1 MSPRWWRPRRNSP
14 ESKQVIPLAL
24 VGMSY
29 REAPSAVRAG
39 LVALDS
45 GPEGPAQQ
53 LLGAG
58 EITGVVRIESC
69 ARVEW
74 LLASPRPSWAA
85 ELFGAAL
92 LGAAENPDHLRPR
105 VRHGAAAVGG
115 LLRVAAGLDSVAQ
128 GEHAIGN
135 QVLRSF
141 ERAHEAGTMCRNLH
155 VAWRGVGELLG
166 RARRILPQGRTGG
179 VQALVVQ
186 RMPDVPRD
194 QPIAVFGLGEIG
206 RATLRSLAD
215 AGFTAVESFN
225 RASMRAFEAAV
236 QRAHT
241 VIVASG
247 APQAWLKLPLVDEA
261 GGGRRQVFDLG
272 SPLQVVEAPGWRVT
286 PLDELLDG
294 HGAVLPE
301 QEYAALDAECAASAE
316 KICQTLLA
324 PPPSD
329 TLAAMTA
336 MRTDFMQNKLPGLL
350 EGLPPQRARKVTSEV
365 NAMLHQFISAARRES

>member
-1 MSPRWWRPRRNSP
+1 M
-14 ESKQVIPLAL
+14 IPLAL

-29 REAPSAVRAG
+29 RDAPSVVRAG
-39 LVALDS
+39 LAAFDS
-45 GPEGPAQQ
+45 GNSGPSRQ
-53 LLGAG
+53 LLESG
-58 EITGVVRIESC
+58 EITGIVRIESC

-74 LLASPRPSWAA
+74 LMASPRPAWAA
-85 ELFGAAL
+85 ELFGATL
-92 LGAAENPDHLRPR
+92 IGATENPDRLRPR

-155 VAWRGVGELLG
+155 VAWRGVGDLLN

-179 VQALVVQ
+179 VQALVLQ
-186 RMPDVPRD
+186 RMIDVPRD
-194 QPIAVFGLGEIG
+194 APIAVFGLGEIG
-206 RATLRSLAD
+206 QAMLRALAD

-225 RASMRAFEAAV
+225 RASMRAFEAALG
-236 QRAHT
+236 RAQV

-247 APQAWLKLPLVDEA
+247 APHAWATLPA
-261 GGGRRQVFDLG
+261 GNGRLAFDLG
-272 SPLQVVEAPGWRVT
+272 SPLQLVAAPGWRLT
-286 PLDELLDG
+286 ELDELLDG

-301 QEYAALDAECAASAE
+301 TEYTALDAECAAGAE
-316 KICQTLLA
+316 RISQTLLA

-329 TLAAMTA
+329 RLAAMTA
-336 MRTDFMQNKLPGLL
+336 IRTEFMQNKLPGLL
-350 EGLPPQRARKVTSEV
+350 EGLPPQRARKLTSEV
-365 NAMLHQFISAARRES
+365 NAMLHEFISAARRES

>member
-1 MSPRWWRPRRNSP
+1 
-14 ESKQVIPLAL
+14 VIPLAL

-29 REAPSAVRAG
+29 REAPSAVRA
-39 LVALDS
+39 ALAGFDSDVS
-45 GPEGPAQQ
+45 GPSRQ
-53 LLGAG
+53 LLEAE

-74 LLASPRPSWAA
+74 LLASARPSWAA
-85 ELFGAAL
+85 ELFSAAL
-92 LGAAENPDHLRPR
+92 IGAAENPDHVRPR
-105 VRHGAAAVGG
+105 VRHGVAAVGG

-141 ERAHEAGTMCRNLH
+141 ERAHEAGTVCRSLH

-186 RMPDVPRD
+186 RLVGVPREA
-194 QPIAVFGLGEIG
+194 PIAVFGLGEIG
-206 RATLRSLAD
+206 QAMLRALAD

-225 RASMRAFEAAV
+225 RASMRAFEGAV
-236 QRAHT
+236 PRAHT
-241 VIVASG
+241 LIVASG
-247 APQAWLKLPLVDEA
+247 APHAWLTLPEPVGEQ
-261 GGGRRQVFDLG
+261 RRVFDLG
-272 SPLQVVEAPGWRVT
+272 SPLQILSAPGWKLT
-286 PLDELLDG
+286 ALDELLDG
-294 HGAVLPE
+294 NGAVLPE
-301 QEYAALDAECAASAE
+301 AEFAALEVECATGAE
-316 KICQTLLA
+316 KICQTLLQ

-336 MRTDFMQNKLPGLL
+336 MRAEFMQNKLPGLL
-350 EGLPPQRARKVTSEV
+350 EGMPPQRARKVTSEV
-365 NAMLHQFISAARRES
+365 NAMLHQFISAARREP

>member
-1 MSPRWWRPRRNSP
+1 M
-14 ESKQVIPLAL
+14 IPLAL

-39 LVALDS
+39 LVSLDS
-45 GPEGPAQQ
+45 GADGPARQ
-53 LLGAG
+53 LLDAG
-58 EITGVVRIESC
+58 EITGVARIESC

-74 LLASPRPSWAA
+74 LLASPRPAWAA
-85 ELFGAAL
+85 ELFVAAL
-92 LGAAENPDHLRPR
+92 IGAAENPDRLRPR
-105 VRHGAAAVGG
+105 ARHGAAAVGG

-141 ERAHEAGTMCRNLH
+141 ERAHEAGTVCRNLH

-186 RMPDVPRD
+186 RMPDLPRD
-194 QPIAVFGLGEIG
+194 APVAVFGFGEIG
-206 RATLRSLAD
+206 RATLRALAD

-225 RASMRAFEAAV
+225 RASMRAFEGAV

-247 APQAWLKLPLVDEA
+247 APHAWLTLPA
-261 GGGRRQVFDLG
+261 GSGRRVFDLG
-272 SPLQVVEAPGWRVT
+272 SPLQIVAAPGWQLT
-286 PLDELLDG
+286 TLDELLEG

-301 QEYAALDAECAASAE
+301 SEYAALDAECSATAE

-336 MRTDFMQNKLPGLL
+336 MRTEFMQNKLPSLL

-365 NAMLHQFISAARRES
+365 NAMLHQFISAARRESQ

>member
-1 MSPRWWRPRRNSP
+1 
-14 ESKQVIPLAL
+14 VIPLAL

-39 LVALDS
+39 LVSMDS
-45 GPEGPAQQ
+45 GADGPARE
-53 LLGAG
+53 LLEAG

-74 LLASPRPSWAA
+74 LLAAPRAAWAA

-92 LGAAENPDHLRPR
+92 IGSAENPDHLRPR

-141 ERAHEAGTMCRNLH
+141 ERAHEAGTVCRNLH

-166 RARRILPQGRTGG
+166 RARRILPQGRIGG

-186 RMPDVPRD
+186 RMPDVPREA
-194 QPIAVFGLGEIG
+194 PVAVFGLGEIG
-206 RATLRSLAD
+206 RATLRALAD

-225 RASMRAFEAAV
+225 RASMRAFEGAV

-247 APQAWLKLPLVDEA
+247 APHAWLTLPE
-261 GGGRRQVFDLG
+261 GSGRRVFDLG
-272 SPLQVVEAPGWRVT
+272 SPLQIVAAPGWQLT
-286 PLDELLDG
+286 SLDELLEG

-301 QEYAALDAECAASAE
+301 SEYAALDAECASTAE

-336 MRTDFMQNKLPGLL
+336 MRAEFMQNKLPGLL
-350 EGLPPQRARKVTSEV
+350 EGLPPQRARKLTSEV
-365 NAMLHQFISAARRES
+365 NAMLHQFISAARRESQ

>member
-1 MSPRWWRPRRNSP
+1 M
-14 ESKQVIPLAL
+14 IPLAL

-39 LVALDS
+39 LAAFDTGTG
-45 GPEGPAQQ
+45 GPSRQ
-53 LLGAG
+53 LLEAG
-58 EITGVVRIESC
+58 EITGIVRIESC

-74 LLASPRPSWAA
+74 LMASPRPAWAA
-85 ELFGAAL
+85 ELFGATL
-92 LGAAENPDHLRPR
+92 IGAAENPDHLRPR

-155 VAWRGVGELLG
+155 VAWRGVGDLLN

-179 VQALVVQ
+179 VQALVLQ
-186 RMPDVPRD
+186 RMSEVPRD
-194 QPIAVFGLGEIG
+194 APIAVFGLGEIG
-206 RATLRSLAD
+206 QAMLRALAD

-225 RASMRAFEAAV
+225 RASMRAFDAALG
-236 QRAHT
+236 RAQ
-241 VIVASG
+241 VVVVASG
-247 APQAWLKLPLVDEA
+247 APHAWATLPEGNGRQA
-261 GGGRRQVFDLG
+261 FDLG
-272 SPLQVVEAPGWRVT
+272 SPLQLVAAPGWRLT
-286 PLDELLDG
+286 ELDELLDG

-301 QEYAALDAECAASAE
+301 PEYAALDAECVASAE
-316 KICQTLLA
+316 RIGQTLLA

-329 TLAAMTA
+329 RLAAMTA
-336 MRTDFMQNKLPGLL
+336 IRTEFMQNKLPGLL
-350 EGLPPQRARKVTSEV
+350 EGLPPQRARKLTSEV
-365 NAMLHQFISAARRES
+365 NAMLHEFISAARRDS

>member
-1 MSPRWWRPRRNSP
+1 M
-14 ESKQVIPLAL
+14 VPLAL

-29 REAPSAVRAG
+29 REAPSAVRAA
-39 LVALDS
+39 LVAYDS
-45 GPEGPAQQ
+45 QHDGPAQQ
-53 LLGAG
+53 LLDAG

-85 ELFGAAL
+85 ELFSATLIGH
-92 LGAAENPDHLRPR
+92 AENPDHLRPR
-105 VRHGAAAVGG
+105 SRHGAAAVGG

-141 ERAHEAGTMCRNLH
+141 ERAHEAGTVCRSLH

-179 VQALVVQ
+179 VQALVANRVL
-186 RMPDVPRD
+186 DVPRD
-194 QPIAVFGLGEIG
+194 ASIAVFGLGEIG
-206 RATLRSLAD
+206 RAMLRALAD

-236 QRAHT
+236 ERAHT
-241 VIVASG
+241 AIVASG
-247 APQAWLKLPLVDEA
+247 APHAWLTLPA
-261 GGGRRQVFDLG
+261 GNGRRVFDLG
-272 SPLQVVEAPGWRVT
+272 SPLQIAAAPGWQLT
-286 PLDELLDG
+286 TLDELLDG

-301 QEYAALDAECAASAE
+301 AEYAALDAECSATAE
-316 KICQTLLA
+316 RVCQTLLA

-336 MRTDFMQNKLPGLL
+336 MRTEFMQNKLPGLL

-365 NAMLHQFISAARRES
+365 NAVLHQFISAARRE

>member
-1 MSPRWWRPRRNSP
+1 
-14 ESKQVIPLAL
+14 VIPLAL

-29 REAPSAVRAG
+29 REAPSAVRAA
-39 LVALDS
+39 LVAMDS
-45 GPEGPAQQ
+45 GNDGPATQ
-53 LLGAG
+53 LLEAG

-74 LLASPRPSWAA
+74 LLASPRPAWAA

-92 LGAAENPDHLRPR
+92 IGAAENPDRLRPR
-105 VRHGAAAVGG
+105 VRHGAAAIGG
-115 LLRVAAGLDSVAQ
+115 LLRIAAGLDSVAQ

-186 RMPDVPRD
+186 RMTDAPRD
-194 QPIAVFGLGEIG
+194 APVAVFGLGEIG
-206 RATLRSLAD
+206 RATLRALAD

-225 RASMRAFEAAV
+225 RASMRAFEGAV

-247 APQAWLKLPLVDEA
+247 APQAWLSLPPLTN
-261 GGGRRQVFDLG
+261 GGAGRRVFDLG
-272 SPLQVVEAPGWRVT
+272 SPLQILEARGWQLT

-301 QEYAALDAECAASAE
+301 GEYSALDAECAAGTE
-316 KICQTLLA
+316 KICQALLA

-336 MRTDFMQNKLPGLL
+336 MRTEFMQNKLPGLL
-350 EGLPPQRARKVTSEV
+350 EGLPPQRARKLTSEV
-365 NAMLHQFISAARRES
+365 NAMLHQFIAAARRESP

>member
-1 MSPRWWRPRRNSP
+1 VRA
-14 ESKQVIPLAL
+14 AL
-24 VGMSY
+24 V
-29 REAPSAVRAG
+29 AF
-39 LVALDS
+39 DS
-45 GPEGPAQQ
+45 QADGPARQ
-53 LLGAG
+53 LLDAG

-74 LLASPRPSWAA
+74 LLASPRPAWAA
-85 ELFGAAL
+85 ELFSAAL
-92 LGAAENPDHLRPR
+92 VGNAENPDHLRPR
-105 VRHGAAAVGG
+105 ARHGAAAVGG

-141 ERAHEAGTMCRNLH
+141 ERAHEAGTVCRNLH

-179 VQALVVQ
+179 VQALVAS
-186 RMPDVPRD
+186 RILDVPRD
-194 QPIAVFGLGEIG
+194 TPIAVFGLGEIG
-206 RATLRSLAD
+206 RAMLRALAD

-225 RASMRAFEAAV
+225 RASMRAFEGALL
-236 QRAHT
+236 RAHI

-247 APQAWLKLPLVDEA
+247 APHAWLTLPV
-261 GGGRRQVFDLG
+261 GGGRRVFDLG
-272 SPLQVVEAPGWRVT
+272 SPLQIIDAPGWQLT
-286 PLDELLDG
+286 ALDELLDG

-301 QEYAALDAECAASAE
+301 AEYAALDAECSATAE
-316 KICQTLLA
+316 KVCQTLLA

-336 MRTDFMQNKLPGLL
+336 MRTEFIQNKLPGLL
-350 EGLPPQRARKVTSEV
+350 EGLPPQRARKLTSEV
-365 NAMLHQFISAARRES
+365 NAVLHQFISAARRETP

>member
-1 MSPRWWRPRRNSP
+1 M
-14 ESKQVIPLAL
+14 VPLAL

-29 REAPSAVRAG
+29 REAPSAVRAA
-39 LVALDS
+39 LVAFDS
-45 GPEGPAQQ
+45 QGDGPARQ
-53 LLGAG
+53 LLEAG

-85 ELFGAAL
+85 ELFSATLIGH
-92 LGAAENPDHLRPR
+92 AENPDHLRPR
-105 VRHGAAAVGG
+105 ARHGAAAVGG
-115 LLRVAAGLDSVAQ
+115 LMRVAAGLDSVAQ

-141 ERAHEAGTMCRNLH
+141 ERAHEAGTVCRNLH

-179 VQALVVQ
+179 VQQLVAN
-186 RMPDVPRD
+186 RILDVPRD
-194 QPIAVFGLGEIG
+194 APIAVFGLGEIG
-206 RATLRSLAD
+206 RAMLRALAD

-225 RASMRAFEAAV
+225 RASMRAFEGAV
-236 QRAHT
+236 DRAHT

-247 APQAWLKLPLVDEA
+247 APHAWLTLPPVKKDDS
-261 GGGRRQVFDLG
+261 GGRRVFDLG
-272 SPLQVVEAPGWRVT
+272 SPLQIVAAPGWKLT

-301 QEYAALDAECAASAE
+301 SDFAALDTECSATTE
-316 KICQTLLA
+316 KVCQTLLA

-336 MRTDFMQNKLPGLL
+336 MRTEFMQNKLPGLL
-350 EGLPPQRARKVTSEV
+350 QGLPPQRARRVTSEV
-365 NAMLHQFISAARRES
+365 NAMLHQFIAAARRENP

>member
-1 MSPRWWRPRRNSP
+1 
-14 ESKQVIPLAL
+14 VIPLAL

-29 REAPSAVRAG
+29 REAPSAVRA
-39 LVALDS
+39 ALAAGDAAAG
-45 GPEGPAQQ
+45 GPTQQ
-53 LLGAG
+53 LLESG

-74 LLASPRPSWAA
+74 LFASPRPAWAA
-85 ELFGAAL
+85 ELFSATLIGNAD
-92 LGAAENPDHLRPR
+92 NPDHLRPR
-105 VRHGAAAVGG
+105 VRHGAAAAGG

-141 ERAHEAGTMCRNLH
+141 ERAHEAGTVCRNLH
-155 VAWRGVGELLG
+155 VVWRGVGEMLG

-179 VQALVVQ
+179 VQQLVLQ
-186 RMPDVPRD
+186 RIPDLRRD
-194 QPIAVFGLGEIG
+194 APVAVFGLGEIG
-206 RATLRSLAD
+206 RAMLRALAD

-225 RASMRAFEAAV
+225 RASMRAFESAV
-236 QRAHT
+236 SRAEV

-247 APQAWLKLPLVDEA
+247 APHAWLTLPP
-261 GGGRRQVFDLG
+261 GGGRRVFDLG
-272 SPLQVVEAPGWRVT
+272 SPLQIVAAPDWQLT
-286 PLDELLDG
+286 ELDELLDG
-294 HGAVLPE
+294 HGAVLPDA
-301 QEYAALDAECAASAE
+301 EYAALDAECAAGAE

-336 MRTDFMQNKLPGLL
+336 IRTEFMQNKLPGLL
-350 EGLPPQRARKVTSEV
+350 EGLPPQRARRLTSEV
-365 NAMLHQFISAARRES
+365 NAMLHEFISAARREP

>member
-1 MSPRWWRPRRNSP
+1 M
-14 ESKQVIPLAL
+14 IPLAL

-39 LVALDS
+39 LAAFDS
-45 GPEGPAQQ
+45 GSSGPSQQ
-53 LLGAG
+53 LLAAA
-58 EITGVVRIESC
+58 EITGIVRIESC

-74 LLASPRPSWAA
+74 LMASARPAWAA
-85 ELFGAAL
+85 ELFSAALIGAAD
-92 LGAAENPDHLRPR
+92 NPDRLRPR

-141 ERAHEAGTMCRNLH
+141 EIAHEGGTMCRNLH
-155 VAWRGVGELLG
+155 VAWRGVGEMLN
-166 RARRILPQGRTGG
+166 RARRILPQGKTGG
-179 VQALVVQ
+179 VQALVIQ
-186 RMPDVPRD
+186 RMIDVPRD
-194 QPIAVFGLGEIG
+194 VPIAVFGLGEIG
-206 RATLRSLAD
+206 RAMLRALAD

-225 RASMRAFEAAV
+225 RASMRAFESALP
-236 QRAHT
+236 RAQV

-247 APQAWLKLPLVDEA
+247 APHAWATLPEGA
-261 GGGRRQVFDLG
+261 GRLAFDLG
-272 SPLQVVEAPGWRVT
+272 SPLQLIAAPGWRLT
-286 PLDELLDG
+286 ALDELLDA

-301 QEYAALDAECAASAE
+301 AEYAALDAECAASAE
-316 KICQTLLA
+316 RVCQTLLA

-329 TLAAMTA
+329 RLAAMTA
-336 MRTDFMQNKLPGLL
+336 IRTEFMQHKLPSLL

-365 NAMLHQFISAARRES
+365 NAMLHEFISAARRES

>member
-1 MSPRWWRPRRNSP
+1 M
-14 ESKQVIPLAL
+14 IPLAL

-29 REAPSAVRAG
+29 REAPSAVRAA

-45 GPEGPAQQ
+45 GMDGPAQQ
-53 LLGAG
+53 LLAAG

-74 LLASPRPSWAA
+74 LMASARPAWAA

-92 LGAAENPDHLRPR
+92 TGAVENPDHLRPR
-105 VRHGAAAVGG
+105 VRHGTAAVGG

-141 ERAHEAGTMCRNLH
+141 ERAHEAGSVCRNLH

-179 VQALVVQ
+179 VQALVTQ
-186 RMPDVPRD
+186 RLLELPRD
-194 QPIAVFGLGEIG
+194 APIAVFGLGEIG
-206 RATLRSLAD
+206 RAMLRSLAD

-225 RASMRAFEAAV
+225 RASMRAFEGAV
-236 QRAHT
+236 QRAQT

-247 APQAWLKLPLVDEA
+247 APHAWLTLP
-261 GGGRRQVFDLG
+261 GGHGRAVYDLG
-272 SPLQVVEAPGWRVT
+272 SPLQIVAAPGWRLT
-286 PLDELLDG
+286 ALDELLDG
-294 HGAVLPE
+294 QGAVLPE
-301 QEYAALDAECAASAE
+301 AEYAALDAECAAGVE
-316 KICQTLLA
+316 RICQTLLA

-336 MRTDFMQNKLPGLL
+336 MRAEFMQNKLPVLL
-350 EGLPPQRARKVTSEV
+350 EGLPPQRVRKVTSEV
-365 NAMLHQFISAARRES
+365 NAMLHQFISAARRETP

>member
-1 MSPRWWRPRRNSP
+1 
-14 ESKQVIPLAL
+14 VIPLAL

-39 LVALDS
+39 LMAFDT
-45 GPEGPAQQ
+45 PTEGPARQ
-53 LLGAG
+53 LLDAG

-74 LLASPRPSWAA
+74 LLASARPAWAA

-92 LGAAENPDHLRPR
+92 IGAAENPDRLRPR
-105 VRHGAAAVGG
+105 TRHGAAAIGA

-179 VQALVVQ
+179 VQSLVVQ

-194 QPIAVFGLGEIG
+194 VPVAVFGLGEIG
-206 RATLRSLAD
+206 RATLRALAD

-225 RASMRAFEAAV
+225 RASMRAFEGAL
-236 QRAHT
+236 QRAHI

-247 APQAWLKLPLVDEA
+247 APHAWLALPA
-261 GGGRRQVFDLG
+261 GGGRRVFDLG
-272 SPLQVVEAPGWRVT
+272 SPLQIVAAPGWQLT
-286 PLDELLDG
+286 ALDELLDG
-294 HGAVLPE
+294 QGAVLPE
-301 QEYAALDAECAASAE
+301 SEYAALDAECAAVAD
-316 KICQTLLA
+316 KVCQTLLA

-336 MRTDFMQNKLPGLL
+336 MRTEFMQNKLPVLL
-350 EGLPPQRARKVTSEV
+350 EGLPPQRARKLTSEV
-365 NAMLHQFISAARRES
+365 NAVLHRFISAARRES